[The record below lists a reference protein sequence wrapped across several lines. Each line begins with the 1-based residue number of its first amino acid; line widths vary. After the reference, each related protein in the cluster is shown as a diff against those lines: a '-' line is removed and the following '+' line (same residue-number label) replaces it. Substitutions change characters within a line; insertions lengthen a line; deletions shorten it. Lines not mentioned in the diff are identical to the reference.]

1 MNMKLKKGKYT
12 IVKQLGQGGFGI
24 TYLATTPTKVEGI
37 VNGKKKTMTVTAN
50 VVVKEFFLKDYC
62 TREENDSV
70 TVASKG
76 MMEMVGK
83 YREKFKKE
91 AIKLSQMS
99 HPNIVEVTDVIEDE
113 NNTSY
118 YIMKYLSGG
127 TLYQQVCSNA
137 KALKPLS
144 EEDAVRYIKQVASA
158 LDYMHK
164 KSMCHFDVKPNNI
177 MLDEDGNA
185 VLIDFGLAKN
195 YTKEGEQTST
205 LISGA
210 SVGYAPLEQA
220 NANLETFS
228 PQTDI
233 YALGATLYFL
243 LTGHAPKAAAFNLS
257 EVLPKGQCGISDN
270 LWDVIKG
277 SMQANPENRPQ
288 NIESFLRY
296 LDGKEVEE
304 PDRGNETDVII
315 AKKDKKIRFLN
326 KLLTFKKI
334 KKSQLIVG
342 SLVLVLGL
350 IIALIYQHLPEVQP
364 DIKKISKIDS
374 AEIVTPELPPSNNN
388 LNNKPITTTITISN
402 YQSPLGNCSYTGPVD
417 GNGNPH
423 GVGEASFSD
432 GRLYKGP
439 FINGIF
445 EGKDAFFR
453 YDNGDTF
460 QGEFQ
465 NNRFFSGKYT
475 IKSDGS
481 YFVGSF
487 KNGQPNKGQWYDKNG
502 NKI

>member
-1 MNMKLKKGKYT
+1 MCTEFKLWIAMELPKGTKIKNGEYIIQKK
-12 IVKQLGQGGFGI
+12 LGQGGFGI
-24 TYLATTPTKVEGI
+24 TYLASARIE
-37 VNGKKKTMTVTAN
+37 KKGNLKSMTVKAD

-76 MMEMVGK
+76 MTEMVGK

-118 YIMKYLSGG
+118 YVMKYLSGG
-127 TLYQQVCSNA
+127 TLYQQVCSNT
-137 KALKPLS
+137 KVSKPLS

-158 LDYMHK
+158 LGYMHK

-270 LWDVIKG
+270 LWDVIKRC
-277 SMQANPENRPQ
+277 MQANPEDRPQ
-288 NIESFLRY
+288 DIESFLCC
-296 LDGKEVEE
+296 LEGKEIEE
-304 PDRGNETDVII
+304 PDGGNKTDEYLGDNNDSPETEELSKEKNKLSIVVL
-315 AKKDKKIRFLN
+315 KKITTI
-326 KLLTFKKI
+326 KLLLFSSLFLGTIGLYYLLAELSKRNEEMSHIIIPKTQTFQIERMILPDTILLPDYFSAAPFSEGLAKVSYGGDCGYI
-334 KKSQLIVG
+334 DTLGQL
-342 SLVLVLGL
+342 
-350 IIALIYQHLPEVQP
+350 
-364 DIKKISKIDS
+364 
-374 AEIVTPELPPSNNN
+374 EIPFLFNDA
-388 LNNKPITTTITISN
+388 
-402 YQSPLGNCSYTGPVD
+402 Q
-417 GNGNPH
+417 
-423 GVGEASFSD
+423 SFSEGLAAAKSKND
-432 GRLYKGP
+432 KWGYINKKGWQ
-439 FINGIF
+439 IF
-445 EGKDAFFR
+445 
-453 YDNGDTF
+453 
-460 QGEFQ
+460 
-465 NNRFFSGKYT
+465 
-475 IKSDGS
+475 
-481 YFVGSF
+481 
-487 KNGQPNKGQWYDKNG
+487 DKTELQICSNQR
-502 NKI
+502 